1 MPKKI
6 FIIACEPSGDSHG
19 APLVKELKRIVPGI
33 EFTGLGG
40 PKMAA
45 SGVRLLEDM
54 TRISALGLGD
64 VLRLYFTYLKI
75 FNRALT
81 EVEILK
87 PDTVILI
94 DSPAFN
100 LRFAKKIS
108 AMNRGGSASGGEK
121 SIQVIYYI
129 APQIWAWGA
138 RRIHAIKKTVSK
150 MLVILPFEKEI
161 YDKAGVPCEF
171 VGHPLLDSIEV
182 RTDRAALREAL
193 GIKPG
198 ELAVGILPGSREK
211 EVKRILP
218 LMLESARLLKKKM
231 PETVFFLSCSENVDR
246 GVYDEILLKKGTGK
260 KFLPVPFL
268 QDPGVRASEKSMRET
283 VSAMDFAFVTSG
295 TATLET
301 ALLGTPFFL
310 FYKASWTTYAL
321 GKRLIRVPFLGLV
334 NLLAGKRVV
343 PEFIQNG
350 IHPETV
356 AHEAEVL
363 LKNPALYEEMK
374 KEFQKVRSL
383 LGTSGA
389 SLRAAQ
395 AVRHSIQ

>member
-1 MPKKI
+1 MKKI

-19 APLVKELKRIVPGI
+19 AHLVEELKNLAPGI

-45 SGVRLLEDM
+45 AGVRLLEDM

-75 FNRALT
+75 FNHALA
-81 EVEILK
+81 EVETLK
-87 PDTVILI
+87 PDALILI

-100 LRFAKKIS
+100 LRFAKKIKK
-108 AMNRGGSASGGEK
+108 RFP
-121 SIQVIYYI
+121 VFYYI
-129 APQIWAWGA
+129 APQIWAWGG
-138 RRIHAIKKTVSK
+138 RRIHTIQKTVSK
-150 MLVILPFEKEI
+150 MLVILPFEKAI

-171 VGHPLLDSIEV
+171 VGHPLLDSMDV
-182 RTDRAALREAL
+182 QTDRPALRGEL
-193 GIKPG
+193 KIKPG
-198 ELAVGILPGSREK
+198 ERAVGILPGSREK

-231 PETVFFLSCSENVDR
+231 PETVFFLSCSPNVSR
-246 GVYDEILLKKGTGK
+246 TLYEKV
-260 KFLPVPFL
+260 L
-268 QDPGVRASEKSMRET
+268 QQFTALNVRISEKPMREI
-283 VSAMDFAFVTSG
+283 VSALDFAFVTSG

-301 ALLGTPFFL
+301 ALLGIPFFL
-310 FYKASWTTYAL
+310 FYKASWTTYVL
-321 GKRLIRVPFLGLV
+321 GKRLIRVSFLGLV

-343 PEFIQNG
+343 PEFIQND

-395 AVRHSIQ
+395 AVWHSIQVNREKLEIQ

>member
-1 MPKKI
+1 MKKI

-19 APLVKELKRIVPGI
+19 AHLVEELKKITPSI

-45 SGVRLLEDM
+45 AGVRLLEDM
-54 TRISALGLGD
+54 TLISALGLGD

-75 FNRALT
+75 FNRALA
-81 EVEILK
+81 EVETLK
-87 PDTVILI
+87 PDALILI

-100 LRFAKKIS
+100 LRFAKKIKK
-108 AMNRGGSASGGEK
+108 RFP
-121 SIQVIYYI
+121 VFYYI
-129 APQIWAWGA
+129 APQIWAWGG
-138 RRIHAIKKTVSK
+138 RRIHTIKKTVSK

-182 RTDRAALREAL
+182 KTDRKTLREGF

-198 ELAVGILPGSREK
+198 ERAVGILPGSREK

-218 LMLESARLLKKKM
+218 LMLESARLLKQKM
-231 PETVFFLSCSENVDR
+231 PETVFVLSRSPNVGSQFYEKAPQEFSTLDIR
-246 GVYDEILLKKGTGK
+246 I
-260 KFLPVPFL
+260 
-268 QDPGVRASEKSMRET
+268 SEKSMQET
-283 VSAMDFAFVTSG
+283 VSALDFAFVTSG

-310 FYKASWTTYAL
+310 FYKASWTTYVL
-321 GKRLIRVPFLGLV
+321 GKRLIRVSFLGLV

-343 PEFIQNG
+343 PEFIQKD

-356 AHEAEVL
+356 AHEAEIL
-363 LKNPALYEEMK
+363 LKNAELYEGMK
-374 KEFQKVRSL
+374 REFQNVKKA
-383 LGTSGA
+383 LGSAGA
-389 SLRAAQ
+389 SRRAAL
-395 AVRHSIQ
+395 AILN